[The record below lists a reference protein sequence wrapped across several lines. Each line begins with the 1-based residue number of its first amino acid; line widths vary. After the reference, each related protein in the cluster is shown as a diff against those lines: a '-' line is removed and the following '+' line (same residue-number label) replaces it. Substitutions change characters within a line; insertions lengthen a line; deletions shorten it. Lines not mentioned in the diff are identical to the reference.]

1 MSFLAAYNKDGSCR
15 LNTMSVHDRALID
28 EKRAIHE
35 RELRD
40 QAKTKLE
47 NNLILNQ
54 LFYKSMHVKELDKH
68 RASQSQPDL
77 ASLG

>member
-1 MSFLAAYNKDGSCR
+1 
-15 LNTMSVHDRALID
+15 MSVHDRALID

-47 NNLILNQ
+47 EEEQ
-54 LFYKSMHVKELDKH
+54 EHKEKL
-68 RASQSQPDL
+68 RL
-77 ASLG
+77 